1 MVYSGRG
8 GLVLSEDEGARPSHF
23 SFMDLRA
30 SLRLASF
37 LSLILLVV
45 IGIMLVLRATP
56 DGLSLSDDSIAY
68 VAGARSMLAGQGY
81 REAWLASNQPVT
93 HFPPAFSS
101 VLAFLGVFGIDP
113 LRGAR
118 LVNALLF
125 GLNAGLLGILA
136 WRMTPSL
143 SAGLVI
149 AALFILNSEILQVH
163 AVAMSEPLFIFL
175 CLLSLWMFDLYFERH
190 NHWLW
195 LALCGT
201 FVGMAYLTRYAG
213 IALVAT
219 FIVALVILRD
229 SWRTRL
235 TSIGIFLAS
244 VLPWI
249 VGWAIRNSLIAENAT
264 NRALVWHPITAENI
278 RIGVRVFADLLIPVE
293 AWRRILIR
301 QPGVIETMII
311 LVLGAVLIWVSL
323 KAWKYFSE
331 PQQESMEDRI
341 DAGSREII
349 PFTTS
354 LLLFSY
360 LASIVAAMTMFDAA
374 TKFKLRILSPAFV
387 CLLILLVYL
396 GIWFRN
402 KRRVTVILVTFILLC
417 FAFYKQ
423 FITVNEWSK
432 GGLGYASFQ
441 WYDSQAM
448 AFLRELPEDVK
459 IYTNEPG
466 AVYLYVGRGTYV
478 LPDRF
483 DSATAQV
490 RSGFEEGVATMQQE
504 INAGQAVLAL
514 FDSGDNVPSDTPVL
528 IEGLHLTHKSTGDEI
543 YTAPP

>member
-8 GLVLSEDEGARPSHF
+8 GLVLSEYEGARPSHF

-45 IGIMLVLRATP
+45 IGILLVLRATP

-68 VAGARSMLAGQGY
+68 IAGARSMLAGQGY

-101 VLAFLGVFGIDP
+101 VLAFLGMFGIDP

-195 LALCGT
+195 LVLCGT

-219 FIVALVILRD
+219 FIVALMILRD

-249 VGWAIRNSLIAENAT
+249 AGWAIRNSLAAENAT
-264 NRALVWHPITAENI
+264 NRALAWHPVTVENI
-278 RIGVRVFADLLIPVE
+278 RMGVRVFADLLIPVE
-293 AWRRILIR
+293 AWRRFLIR
-301 QPGVIETMII
+301 QPGVVETMII
-311 LVLGAVLIWVSL
+311 LVLSAVLIWVSL

-349 PFTTS
+349 PFTTG

-490 RSGFEEGVATMQQE
+490 RAGFEEGIATMQQE

-514 FDSGDNVPSDTPVL
+514 FDGGDNVPSDTPVL

>member
-293 AWRRILIR
+293 AWRRVLIR

-349 PFTTS
+349 PFTTG

>member
-8 GLVLSEDEGARPSHF
+8 GLVLSKDEGARPSHF

-45 IGIMLVLRATP
+45 IGILLVLRATP
-56 DGLSLSDDSIAY
+56 EGLSLSDDSIAY
-68 VAGARSMLAGQGY
+68 VAGARSMVAGQGY

-101 VLAFLGVFGIDP
+101 VLAFLGMFGIDP

-213 IALVAT
+213 IALAAT

-229 SWRTRL
+229 GWRTRL

-244 VLPWI
+244 VLPWM
-249 VGWAIRNSLIAENAT
+249 VGWAIRNSLVAENAT
-264 NRALVWHPITAENI
+264 NRTLAWHPITPENL
-278 RIGVRVFADLLIPVE
+278 RMGVRVFADLLIPVE
-293 AWRRILIR
+293 AWRRYLIR

-311 LVLGAVLIWVSL
+311 LVLGAVLVWVSL

-349 PFTTS
+349 PFTTG

-423 FITVNEWSK
+423 FITVNEWSR

-490 RSGFEEGVATMQQE
+490 RAGFEEGVATMQQE